1 MRRLNRLENAIFI
14 IGGIL
19 ILIGVALP
27 IFYRMSLLAAIVF
40 AVGAIMFCTMQT
52 RAKYEGTDLT
62 VRRLRRQQYISMFF
76 LICTA
81 VLMFM
86 NREVLNAPFFNRDHW
101 KITLAIAAVFQLYSS
116 FRLPAALKK
125 TE

>member
-1 MRRLNRLENAIFI
+1 MRRLNRLENTIFI

-19 ILIGVALP
+19 ILIGAALP
-27 IFYRMSLLAAIVF
+27 VFYRMSLPAAIVF
-40 AVGAIMFCTMQT
+40 AVGVLMFCTMQA
-52 RAKYEGTDLT
+52 RARYEGKDLT
-62 VRRLRRQQYISMFF
+62 VRRLCRQQYISMFF

-86 NREVLNAPFFNRDHW
+86 NVEVLNAPFFNRDHW
-101 KITLAIAAVFQLYSS
+101 KITLAIAAVFQLYPS

-125 TE
+125 AE